1 MSDQDLPTYLRGHS
15 LSQGDQSSAQGA
27 ALLELCR
34 AATADG
40 RFSPDELAALR
51 QWLAEADFAAMPAAR
66 YLRSIV
72 EKVIADGRITPDEYK
87 QLYLAVESI
96 LPIDDRLQAMAAR
109 QDAEAADE
117 ATARAARTGGVSGLG
132 GLSMPATARAALI
145 VAILAAL
152 AALWLNR

>member
-15 LSQGDQSSAQGA
+15 LSQADQSSAQGS

-34 AATADG
+34 AAAADG

-51 QWLAEADFAAMPAAR
+51 QWLADADFATLPAAR
-66 YLRSIV
+66 YLQSIV
-72 EKVIADGRITPDEYK
+72 EKVIADGRVTPEEYK
-87 QLYLAVESI
+87 QLYRAVESI
-96 LPIDDRLQAMAAR
+96 LPMDARLQAMAAR
-109 QDAEAADE
+109 QEAEAADE
-117 ATARAARTGGVSGLG
+117 ATDKATRAGNGGSLAGFSMSGAARAG
-132 GLSMPATARAALI
+132 LI